1 MSNKNLSI
9 IFTGQGSQF
18 PEMGVDLAKKYS
30 WVKERYQ
37 QSSDILGYDVLKK
50 QEDPDLLNLTEY
62 SQPSIFIYT
71 SIIIDFVRDKI
82 KSSGSNITLAGHS
95 LGEYAALYFANSLN
109 FDEMLKV
116 VKFRGEA
123 MSIVSDPSKYIMY
136 AILKKEDQP
145 IDKSIFGNGA
155 YLANLNSEK
164 QIVICGLK
172 NELENFKEKHAL
184 GKYIPLNVS
193 APFHSELMIES
204 SNLFESKIDDIVF
217 NNIEID
223 VISNHMLIN
232 YKNISKI
239 EYSNQLKSQIHSPVM
254 WSDTIQKIISMNVET
269 FIEIGPKKTLLNFI
283 PRNFTGDKIA
293 ITNND
298 EVENYVRK

>member
-9 IFTGQGSQF
+9 LFTGQGSQF
-18 PEMGVDLAKKYS
+18 PEMGVDLANKYS

-71 SIIIDFVRDKI
+71 SILIDFVRDKI
-82 KSSGSNITLAGHS
+82 NTSASNITLAGHS

-109 FDEMLKV
+109 FEDMLKV
-116 VKFRGEA
+116 VKFRGDA
-123 MSIVSDPSKYIMY
+123 MSIVSDPAKYMMY
-136 AILKKEDQP
+136 AILKKEDQI
-145 IDKSIFGNGA
+145 IDKSIFGNGV

-204 SNLFESKIDDIVF
+204 SNLFESKIGDVVF
-217 NNIEID
+217 NDVELD

-232 YKNISKI
+232 YKSISKT
-239 EYSNQLKSQIHSPVM
+239 EYSNQLKAQIHSPVM
-254 WSDTIQKIISMNVET
+254 WSDTIQKIISTNVEN

-283 PRNFTGDKIA
+283 PRNFAGEKIA
-293 ITNND
+293 ITNNE
-298 EVENYVRK
+298 EVENYV

>member
-9 IFTGQGSQF
+9 LFTGQGSQF
-18 PEMGVDLAKKYS
+18 PEMGVDLASKYS

-37 QSSDILGYDVLKK
+37 QSSDILGYDVLNK
-50 QEDPDLLNLTEY
+50 QENPNLLNLTEY

-71 SIIIDFVRDKI
+71 SILIDFVKDKI
-82 KSSGSNITLAGHS
+82 KTLGSNITLAGHS

-109 FDEMLKV
+109 FENMLKV
-116 VKFRGEA
+116 VKFRCEA
-123 MSIVSDPSKYIMY
+123 MSIVSDPSKYMMY
-136 AILKKEDQP
+136 AILKKEDQT
-145 IDKSIFGNGA
+145 IDKSIFGNGV

-172 NELENFKEKHAL
+172 NEIENFKEKHTL

-204 SNLFESKIDDIVF
+204 SNLFENKISDIAF
-217 NNIEID
+217 NDVEID

-232 YKNISKI
+232 YKNISKMK
-239 EYSNQLKSQIHSPVM
+239 YSNQLKAQIHSPVM
-254 WSDTIQKIISMNVET
+254 WSDTVQKIISMNVDK

-283 PRNFTGDKIA
+283 PRSFSGEKIS
-293 ITNND
+293 ITNNE
-298 EVENYVRK
+298 EVKNYV

>member
-9 IFTGQGSQF
+9 LFTGQGSQF
-18 PEMGVDLAKKYS
+18 PEMGVDLANKYS

-71 SIIIDFVRDKI
+71 SILIDFVRDKI
-82 KSSGSNITLAGHS
+82 NTSVSNITLAGHS

-109 FDEMLKV
+109 FEDMLKV

-123 MSIVSDPSKYIMY
+123 MSIVSDPAKYMMY
-136 AILKKEDQP
+136 AILKKEDQI
-145 IDKSIFGNGA
+145 IDKSIFGNGV

-204 SNLFESKIDDIVF
+204 SNLFESKIRDIVF
-217 NNIEID
+217 NDVKVD

-232 YKNISKI
+232 YKSISKT
-239 EYSNQLKSQIHSPVM
+239 EYSNQLKAQIHSPVM
-254 WSDTIQKIISMNVET
+254 WSDTIQKIISTNVEN

-283 PRNFTGDKIA
+283 PRNFAGEKIA
-293 ITNND
+293 ITNNE
-298 EVENYVRK
+298 EVENYV

>member
-9 IFTGQGSQF
+9 LFTGQGSQF
-18 PEMGVDLAKKYS
+18 PEMGIELADKFS

-50 QEDPDLLNLTEY
+50 QENSDLLNLTEY
-62 SQPSIFIYT
+62 SQPAIFIYA
-71 SIIIDFVRDKI
+71 SILIDFVRNKI
-82 KSSGSNITLAGHS
+82 KTLGSNITLAGHS

-109 FDEMLKV
+109 FEDMLKV

-123 MSIVSDPSKYIMY
+123 MSIVSDPSKYSMY
-136 AILKKEDQP
+136 AILKKEDQ
-145 IDKSIFGNGA
+145 ILDKSIFGNGV

-164 QIVICGLK
+164 QIVICGLR
-172 NELENFKEKHAL
+172 NELENFKEKHAI

-204 SNLFESKIDDIVF
+204 SNLFEDKISDITF
-217 NNIEID
+217 NDVEID
-223 VISNHMLIN
+223 VISNHMLAN
-232 YKNISKI
+232 YKNISKT
-239 EYSNQLKSQIHSPVM
+239 EYSNQLKAQIYSPVM
-254 WSDTIQKIISMNVET
+254 WSDTIQEIISMNVAS
-269 FIEIGPKKTLLNFI
+269 FFEIGPKKTLLNFI

-293 ITNND
+293 ITNNE
-298 EVENYVRK
+298 EVENYV

>member
-9 IFTGQGSQF
+9 LFTGQGSQF
-18 PEMGVDLAKKYS
+18 PEMGIDLANKYS

-71 SIIIDFVRDKI
+71 SILIDFVRDKI
-82 KSSGSNITLAGHS
+82 NTSVSNITLAGHS

-109 FDEMLKV
+109 FEDMLKV

-123 MSIVSDPSKYIMY
+123 MSIVSNPSEYMMY
-136 AILKKEDQP
+136 AILKKEDQT
-145 IDKSIFGNGA
+145 IDKSIFGNGV
-155 YLANLNSEK
+155 YLANLNSDK

-204 SNLFESKIDDIVF
+204 SNLFESKIGDIEF
-217 NNIEID
+217 NDVELD

-254 WSDTIQKIISMNVET
+254 WSDTIQKIISKNVEN

-283 PRNFTGDKIA
+283 PRNFAGEKIA
-293 ITNND
+293 ITNNE
-298 EVENYVRK
+298 EVENYV

>member
-9 IFTGQGSQF
+9 LFTGQGSQF
-18 PEMGVDLAKKYS
+18 PEMGIDLAGKYS

-50 QEDPDLLNLTEY
+50 QEDPNLLNLTEY

-71 SIIIDFVRDKI
+71 SILIDFVRDKI
-82 KSSGSNITLAGHS
+82 RSSKSNITLAGHS

-109 FDEMLKV
+109 FDDLLKV

-123 MSIVSDPSKYIMY
+123 MSIVSDPSKYMMY
-136 AILKKEDQP
+136 AILKKEDQT
-145 IDKSIFGNGA
+145 IDKSIFGNGV
-155 YLANLNSEK
+155 YLANLNSKK

-172 NELENFKEKHAL
+172 NELEKFKEKHAL

-204 SNLFESKIDDIVF
+204 SNLFESKIGDIVF
-217 NNIEID
+217 NDVELD

-239 EYSNQLKSQIHSPVM
+239 EYSNQLKAQIHSPVM
-254 WSDTIQKIISMNVET
+254 WSDTIQKIISMNAET

-283 PRNFTGDKIA
+283 PRNFAGDKIA
-293 ITNND
+293 ITNNE
-298 EVENYVRK
+298 EVENYV

>member
-9 IFTGQGSQF
+9 LFTGQGSQF
-18 PEMGVDLAKKYS
+18 PEMGADFANKYS

-50 QEDPDLLNLTEY
+50 QEDPDLLNLTEF

-71 SIIIDFVRDKI
+71 SILIDFVRDKI
-82 KSSGSNITLAGHS
+82 NNPASNITLAGHS

-109 FDEMLKV
+109 FDDMLKL

-123 MSIVSDPSKYIMY
+123 MSIVSDPAKYMMY
-136 AILKKEDQP
+136 AILKKEDQI
-145 IDKSIFGNGA
+145 IDKSIFGNGV

-204 SNLFESKIDDIVF
+204 SNIFESKISDIVF
-217 NNIEID
+217 NEVDMN
-223 VISNHMLIN
+223 VISNHKLIN
-232 YKNISKI
+232 YKNIIKT
-239 EYSNQLKSQIHSPVM
+239 EYSNQLKAQIHSPVM
-254 WSDTIQKIISMNVET
+254 WSDTVQKIIAMNVET

-283 PRNFTGDKIA
+283 PRNFAGDKIA
-293 ITNND
+293 ITNN
-298 EVENYVRK
+298 EEFENYV

>member
-9 IFTGQGSQF
+9 LFTGQGSQF
-18 PEMGVDLAKKYS
+18 PEMGVDLANKHS

-37 QSSDILGYDVLKK
+37 QSSDILGYDVFKK

-71 SIIIDFVRDKI
+71 SILIDFVRDKI

-109 FDEMLKV
+109 FEDMLRV

-123 MSIVSDPSKYIMY
+123 MSIVSDPSKYMMY
-136 AILKKEDQP
+136 AILKKEDQI
-145 IDKSIFGNGA
+145 IDKSIFGNGV

-204 SNLFESKIDDIVF
+204 SNLFESKIRDIVF
-217 NNIEID
+217 NDVKID

-232 YKNISKI
+232 YKSISKT
-239 EYSNQLKSQIHSPVM
+239 EYSNQLKAQIHSPVM
-254 WSDTIQKIISMNVET
+254 WSDTIQKIISTNVEN

-283 PRNFTGDKIA
+283 PRNFAGDKIS
-293 ITNND
+293 ITNN
-298 EVENYVRK
+298 EEFENYV

>member
-9 IFTGQGSQF
+9 LFTGQGSQF
-18 PEMGVDLAKKYS
+18 PEMGTDFANKYS

-50 QEDPDLLNLTEY
+50 QEDPDLLNLTEF

-71 SIIIDFVRDKI
+71 SILIDFVRDKI
-82 KSSGSNITLAGHS
+82 NNPASNITLAGHS

-109 FDEMLKV
+109 FDDMLKL

-123 MSIVSDPSKYIMY
+123 MSIVSDPAKYMMY
-136 AILKKEDQP
+136 AILKKEDQI
-145 IDKSIFGNGA
+145 IDKSIFGNGV

-204 SNLFESKIDDIVF
+204 SNLFESKIGDVVF
-217 NNIEID
+217 NDVELD

-239 EYSNQLKSQIHSPVM
+239 EYSNQLKAQIHSPVM
-254 WSDTIQKIISMNVET
+254 WSDTIQKIISMNVEN

-283 PRNFTGDKIA
+283 PRNFDGDKLA
-293 ITNND
+293 ITNN
-298 EVENYVRK
+298 EELENYV

>member
-9 IFTGQGSQF
+9 LFTGQGSQF
-18 PEMGVDLAKKYS
+18 PEMGIDLARQYS

-50 QEDPDLLNLTEY
+50 QEDPDLLNLTEF

-71 SIIIDFVRDKI
+71 SILIDFVRDKI
-82 KSSGSNITLAGHS
+82 SSLSSNITLAGHS

-109 FDEMLKV
+109 FDDMLRV

-123 MSIVSDPSKYIMY
+123 MSIVSDPAKYMMY
-136 AILKKEDQP
+136 AILKKEEQI
-145 IDKSIFGNGA
+145 IDKSVFGNGV
-155 YLANLNSEK
+155 YLANLNSEN

-204 SNLFESKIDDIVF
+204 SNLFKNKISDIIF
-217 NNIEID
+217 NDVDTD

-232 YKNISKI
+232 YKNISKK
-239 EYSNQLKSQIHSPVM
+239 EYSDQLKAQIHSPVM
-254 WSDTIQKIISMNVET
+254 WSNTIQKIISMNIEN

-283 PRNFTGDKIA
+283 PKNFAGEKIA
-293 ITNND
+293 ITNNK
-298 EVENYVRK
+298 EVENYV

>member
-1 MSNKNLSI
+1 MSNKNISI
-9 IFTGQGSQF
+9 LFTGQGSQF
-18 PEMGVDLAKKYS
+18 PEMGVDLASKYS

-37 QSSDILGYDVLKK
+37 QSSDILGYDVLNK
-50 QEDPDLLNLTEY
+50 QENPNLLNLTEY

-71 SIIIDFVRDKI
+71 SILIDFVKDKI
-82 KSSGSNITLAGHS
+82 KTLGSNITLAGHS

-109 FDEMLKV
+109 FEDMLKV

-123 MSIVSDPSKYIMY
+123 MSIVSDPSKYMMY
-136 AILKKEDQP
+136 AILKKEDQT
-145 IDKSIFGNGA
+145 IDKSIFGNGV

-172 NELENFKEKHAL
+172 NEIENFKEKHTL

-204 SNLFESKIDDIVF
+204 SNLFENKISDIAF
-217 NNIEID
+217 NDVEID

-232 YKNISKI
+232 YKNISKMK
-239 EYSNQLKSQIHSPVM
+239 YSNQLKAQIHSPVM
-254 WSDTIQKIISMNVET
+254 WSDTVQKIISMNVDK

-283 PRNFTGDKIA
+283 PRSFSGEKIS
-293 ITNND
+293 ITNNE
-298 EVENYVRK
+298 EVKNYV

>member
-9 IFTGQGSQF
+9 LFTGQGSQF
-18 PEMGVDLAKKYS
+18 PEMGVDLAGKYS

-37 QSSDILGYDVLKK
+37 KSSDILGYDVLKK
-50 QEDPDLLNLTEY
+50 QEDLDLLNLTEY
-62 SQPSIFIYT
+62 SQPAIFIYT
-71 SIIIDFVRDKI
+71 SILIDFVRDKI
-82 KSSGSNITLAGHS
+82 KNSGSNITLAGHS

-109 FDEMLKV
+109 FEDMLKV

-123 MSIVSDPSKYIMY
+123 MSIVSDPSKYMMY
-136 AILKKEDQP
+136 AILKKEDQI
-145 IDKSIFGNGA
+145 IDNSIFGNGV

-164 QIVICGLK
+164 QVVICGLR
-172 NELENFKEKHAL
+172 NELDNFKEKHAL

-204 SNLFESKIDDIVF
+204 SNLFESKIRDIMF
-217 NNIEID
+217 NNVEIE

-232 YKNISKI
+232 YKNISKT
-239 EYSNQLKSQIHSPVM
+239 EYSNQLKAQIHSPVM
-254 WSDTIQKIISMNVET
+254 WSDTIQKIISKNVDS

-283 PRNFTGDKIA
+283 PRNFAGNKIT
-293 ITNND
+293 ITNNE
-298 EVENYVRK
+298 EVDNYV